1 MKLFSVIVINI
12 VSAVSASEVIILKS
26 INSTIKINVTTNT
39 IMRTTM
45 VAGNR
50 EARREPSS
58 FPRTT
63 EPTWPT
69 NLPEIPKVLMLC
81 LAYNHLVLQPS
92 ICLQFYIFFFV
103 EMYLYS
109 KI

>member
-39 IMRTTM
+39 ITT
-45 VAGNR
+45 AGNG

-58 FPRTT
+58 FSRTT
-63 EPTWPT
+63 EPTWPP

-81 LAYNHLVLQPS
+81 LAYNDLVLQPS
-92 ICLQFYIFFFV
+92 ILYVFF
-103 EMYLYS
+103 
-109 KI
+109 